1 MIHPGKLEEIVA
13 DQLKTFNG
21 KDFGVKREVDFQKHL
36 KTNQITVISGIRRS
50 GKSTLLVQ
58 FSKEFKHFY
67 YVNFDDER
75 LIDFTLEDFD
85 TLMLVF
91 NKLYDSKVVFIDEV
105 QNVEKWELFVRR
117 IYEEGYKVFVTG
129 SNAKLLSSDLATRL
143 TGRYFKIE
151 LYPFSFKEYLNF
163 KKVGYGGKDT
173 QTKARILRNFSQYLK
188 EGGFPEYVRYRDTE
202 FIKRIYEDVM
212 YKDLLVR
219 FKIKET
225 KSFRELAGFLFS
237 NFTKEL
243 SYRSLKNSLG
253 FKSITSVK
261 NYTGFMQE
269 SYLVFELLKYDHSL
283 KKQFV
288 SDKKI
293 YVIDNGMRN
302 AVAFSFSKDSGKLLE
317 NLVFVELKRRAKE
330 IYYYKGKKECDF
342 IIRGKNVITE
352 AIQVTRRIEAGNE
365 KRELGGIIEAL
376 ERFRLKAGLIIT
388 EDQEEEKKIGGK
400 KIKIIPAWKWLLEY
414 NI

>member
-1 MIHPGKLEEIVA
+1 MMQIGKLEEIIA
-13 DQLKTFNG
+13 DQLKAFNA
-21 KDFGVKREVDFQKHL
+21 KDFGVKREVDFQRHL

-50 GKSTLLVQ
+50 GKSTLLFQ
-58 FSKEFKHFY
+58 FSKEFEHFY
-67 YVNFDDER
+67 YINFDDER
-75 LIDFTLEDFD
+75 LVDFTLEDFD

-91 NKLYDSKVVFIDEV
+91 HKLHDSRAVFIDEV
-105 QNVEKWELFVRR
+105 QNVERWELFVRR
-117 IYEEGYKVFVTG
+117 AYEEGYKVFVTG

-163 KKVGYGGKDT
+163 KKVNYGEKDT
-173 QTKARILRNFSQYLK
+173 PTRSKVLRNFSVYLK
-188 EGGFPEYVRYRDTE
+188 EGGFPEYARHRDAE
-202 FIKRIYEDVM
+202 FIKRIYEDVL
-212 YKDLLVR
+212 YRDLLVR

-243 SYRSLKNSLG
+243 SYRSLKNFLG

-261 NYTGFMQE
+261 NYIGFMQE
-269 SYLVFELLKYDHSL
+269 SYLIFELLKYDYSL

-302 AVAFSFSKDSGKLLE
+302 AVAFSFSEDSGKMLE
-317 NLVFVELKRRAKE
+317 NLVFVELKRRSKE
-330 IYYYKGKKECDF
+330 VYYYKGKKECDF
-342 IIRGKNVITE
+342 IIRGKGKITE
-352 AIQVTRRIEAGNE
+352 AIQVTKKIEIDNE
-365 KRELGGIIEAL
+365 KRELGGMSEAL
-376 ERFRLKAGLIIT
+376 ERFKLKAGLIIT
-388 EDQEEEKKIGGK
+388 EDQAGEKKIGSK
-400 KIKIIPAWKWLLEY
+400 KIKIMPAWKWLLE
-414 NI
+414 